1 MAQHLRLRSRYF
13 CNAIKPVPVPTT
25 GGILRDQGQPQGIA
39 PTEDRILCFRG
50 KSFRA
55 AKTFASEG
63 NPLWLPLTAMGFRF
77 TRIGIY
83 RYYFNIFGMQ
93 MFEIVICCH

>member
-1 MAQHLRLRSRYF
+1 MPYR
-13 CNAIKPVPVPTT
+13 V
-25 GGILRDQGQPQGIA
+25 GQPQGIA

-63 NPLWLPLTAMGFRF
+63 NPLWLPLTKVALSLQVRG
-77 TRIGIY
+77 
-83 RYYFNIFGMQ
+83 
-93 MFEIVICCH
+93 